1 MSGEKIDVLTTKPSQ
16 AEEIRV
22 AWQKAQYDVSV
33 MSPPGVDKNE
43 LARLMESRR
52 EQMKASSFGVY
63 EEIKNTYGE
72 NDDRARA
79 TYIFA
84 DLYEDMTNIAISQ
97 LDDYDPENR
106 VHRSW
111 REYNESAADGLKD
124 KINGFLVNPEY
135 GNFWEK
141 NPEFQEIMKVVSG
154 ELIKESNPEEL
165 TEISKKLEGLAINS
179 QEKGRLFTTLFPR
192 SEYYC
197 DSKNSYKSP
206 LYVWEAN
213 SQLIF
218 LEQKDTEKRQRIDKL
233 DADAVKRTARLFKID
248 PESTPA

>member
-52 EQMKASSFGVY
+52 EQMQASSFGVY

-135 GNFWEK
+135 GNFWE
-141 NPEFQEIMKVVSG
+141 IY
-154 ELIKESNPEEL
+154 LR
-165 TEISKKLEGLAINS
+165 NS
-179 QEKGRLFTTLFPR
+179 IGG
-192 SEYYC
+192 
-197 DSKNSYKSP
+197 NH
-206 LYVWEAN
+206 
-213 SQLIF
+213 
-218 LEQKDTEKRQRIDKL
+218 
-233 DADAVKRTARLFKID
+233 
-248 PESTPA
+248 